1 MSRPSQRTL
10 QQRLS
15 DGVVLGAEGYVFEL
29 ERRGYVKAGPFVPEV
44 ILDEPDALRQ
54 LHRDFL
60 RAGSDVMVALTYYAH
75 RDKLKDVGRADDL
88 EAMNRQAVR
97 IANEIAAEGGA
108 LVAGNICNTWCYD
121 PADPVTSGAVVR
133 AQYEEQLG
141 WAAEEGVDF
150 VIAETNDYVGE
161 ALIGL
166 EVCHELGLPAM
177 VTFASVQEATTYD
190 GYDYVEACRVLAGH
204 GATIVGLNCSRG
216 PETML
221 PLLER
226 IRAAVD
232 VAVAAQPVPYH
243 TSAAVPAFES
253 LTSED
258 GLHAF
263 PIALEPFQCT
273 RFEMADFAIRAR
285 DAGAN
290 YLGICCGGGPHHVRA
305 MAEALGRDTP
315 ASRYSPAIELHP
327 VLGEP
332 RNRSEQQLM
341 GGWAASE
348 PVGG

>member
-1 MSRPSQRTL
+1 MRSQRTL

-15 DGVVLGAEGYVFEL
+15 EGVVIGAEGYVFEL

-44 ILDEPDALRQ
+44 ILDEPNALRG

-60 RAGSDVMVALTYYAH
+60 RAGADVMVALTYYAH

-97 IANEIAAEGGA
+97 IANEIAAEGDA

-121 PADPVTSGAVVR
+121 PADPVASGAVVR

-150 VIAETNDYVGE
+150 VIAETNDFLGE

-177 VTFASVQEATTYD
+177 VTLASVQQATTYD
-190 GYDYVEACRVLAGH
+190 GFGYVEACRILADR
-204 GATIVGLNCSRG
+204 GATVVGLNCSRG

-221 PLLER
+221 PLLEE

-232 VAVAAQPVPYH
+232 VAVAAQPVPYR
-243 TSAAVPAFES
+243 TTAATPAFEA
-253 LTSED
+253 LTLED
-258 GLHAF
+258 GVRAF
-263 PIALEPFQCT
+263 PIRLERFQCT
-273 RFEMADFAIRAR
+273 RFEMADFAVRAH
-285 DAGAN
+285 DIGVD
-290 YLGICCGGGPHHVRA
+290 YIGICCGGGPHHVRA
-305 MAEALGRDTP
+305 MAEALGRQTP
-315 ASRYSPAIELHP
+315 ASRYSPVMERHP
-327 VLGEP
+327 VLGTSGNEV
-332 RNRSEQQLM
+332 M
-341 GGWAASE
+341 GGWGA
-348 PVGG
+348 